1 MLTETSVCISVLHD
15 RLLEADVMCD
25 CFCSVVLRFPFLFV
39 INLERT
45 RLYIFIRQ
53 SFLIL
58 KYAKMTPLKTSRTKL
73 SGRYKLRV
81 VIRQ

>member
-1 MLTETSVCISVLHD
+1 
-15 RLLEADVMCD
+15 MCD